1 MQIFISF
8 VTMETPQIV
17 LLGAGNLATHVGLA
31 LYKAGVEVK
40 QVFSR
45 DLSNATLLASQIAA
59 SATNDLSL
67 LQTDADIYLFALKD
81 SALSEVVNKVASLPF
96 GKGTLGQSTA
106 LFLHTAGSV
115 PLALFEGKA
124 LHGGVFYP
132 MQTFSKARTV
142 DFRMIPI
149 FIEATAPQDTEIIE
163 ALASRLSTQVT
174 RLSSEQR
181 KYLHLGAVLSC
192 NFVNHLF
199 TLCSEVLA
207 KQGIPFE
214 TMWPLIQETVLKVHQ
229 LSPQEAQTGP
239 AVRYDRSIIDSQL
252 ALLEGDQRLQE
263 IYRLLSESIYV
274 HSNSH

>member
-1 MQIFISF
+1 
-8 VTMETPQIV
+8 MELPKIV
-17 LLGAGNLATHVGLA
+17 LLGSGNLATHVGLA
-31 LYKAGVEVK
+31 LYEAGVEVK

-67 LQTDADIYLFALKD
+67 LYTDADIYLFALKD
-81 SALSEVVNKVASLPF
+81 SVLPEVVSKVASLSL
-96 GKGTLGQSTA
+96 GEGTLGQSAA

-115 PLALFEGKA
+115 PLALFEGKV

-132 MQTFSKARTV
+132 MQTFSKARAV
-142 DFRMIPI
+142 DFRVIPI
-149 FIEATAPQDTEIIE
+149 FIEATTPEDTEVLE
-163 ALASRLSTQVT
+163 TLAFRISTQVT

-207 KQGIPFE
+207 KQDIPFE
-214 TMWPLIQETVLKVHQ
+214 TMWPLIQETIQKVHQ

-239 AVRYDRSIIDSQL
+239 AVRYDRNIIDSQL
-252 ALLEGDQRLQE
+252 ALLEGDQRVQD
-263 IYRLLSESIYV
+263 IYRLFSESIYA